1 MYILFCSLYGDR
13 QTHRETN
20 CKTDRQT
27 DRQKDEHGYINS
39 SVEADS
45 YIYYLLGLPRLLL
58 PFKYIFN
65 YQTTKKPFHFM
76 NRGYTQQR
84 KYKYKA
90 AVLGQ
95 FACIVF
101 SALSRPFWRPFYERG
116 LIRCQTIKFVSL
128 PHMKAFI
135 SICGQFYYAKTLPIA
150 SLCAC
155 ECACVCVS
163 RSVCVCLGPKL
174 NICQLP

>member
-1 MYILFCSLYGDR
+1 MAISIRLLR
-13 QTHRETN
+13 QISN
-20 CKTDRQT
+20 
-27 DRQKDEHGYINS
+27 INN
-39 SVEADS
+39 
-45 YIYYLLGLPRLLL
+45 LLCLSRLLL
-58 PFKYIFN
+58 PFKYIFQF
-65 YQTTKKPFHFM
+65 QTTKMSFHPM
-76 NRGYTQQR
+76 NTGYRKER

-101 SALSRPFWRPFYERG
+101 SALSRPFWRPFYEPG

-155 ECACVCVS
+155 ECAYVCVS